1 MKKQIRIL
9 KYLVFFCIIS
19 FLISS
24 LRATEWTE
32 RNTDRIAFPIG
43 GIGSGMFCVERTGT
57 ISHLSPE
64 HGMNF
69 FHEPTT
75 FAAIH
80 VKETKN
86 GTEKSVGKVEKEI
99 ENLNLLSPA
108 RVLEG
113 PVPEWK
119 FFGIPGSGTG
129 STGRTY
135 RLPRFRE
142 CKFTSR
148 FPFCEIALR
157 DDTFPVETQITGF
170 SPFIP
175 SDGDASSFP
184 TGTLDYTLKNTG
196 SEPLEVVFLFHSRY
210 FMGGDKIS
218 AFPAGFRLVGPR
230 ECAVSVM
237 NQENVAVDHCWFRG
251 GWWDAFT
258 MTWNNIVSRAVISN
272 PPDDGKAP
280 GDGKFTFPA
289 FVVSSVD
296 RKLKT

>member
-1 MKKQIRIL
+1 MKNRTYML
-9 KYLVFFCIIS
+9 KCLIFLGVFSC
-19 FLISS
+19 LAYS
-24 LRATEWTE
+24 LRAAEWTG

-43 GIGSGMFCVERTGT
+43 GISSGMFCVEGTGA
-57 ISHLSPE
+57 ISHVSLE

-75 FAAIH
+75 FVAVY
-80 VKETKN
+80 VKVTK
-86 GTEKSVGKVEKEI
+86 KV
-99 ENLNLLSPA
+99 NPASPA

-113 PVPEWK
+113 TVPEWK
-119 FFGIPGSGTG
+119 FFGIPNSGTG

-135 RLPRFRE
+135 GLPRFRE
-142 CKFTSR
+142 CKFTSC

-157 DDTFPVETQITGF
+157 DNALPIETQITGF

-175 SDGDASSFP
+175 GDGDASSFP
-184 TGTLDYTLKNTG
+184 AGTLDYTLKNTG
-196 SEPLEVVFLFHSRY
+196 SEPLEVVFSFHSRN

-230 ECAVSVM
+230 GECAISVM

-251 GWWDAFT
+251 GWWDAFN
-258 MTWNNIVSRAVISN
+258 MTWNNVVSGAVISN
-272 PPDDGKAP
+272 PPDDGKTP
-280 GDGKFTFPA
+280 RDGKFTFPA